1 MPFAF
6 PVRTQWLDDG
16 FLMQVLDDL
25 EYVDPDGRVWRVP
38 AGFVT
43 DGASIPTELW
53 SLVGSPF
60 TGKYRIAAVFHDAAY
75 QTLGVARGDADN
87 MLREAALE
95 LGCEHW
101 RADAIYEGVR
111 VGGLQA
117 YVDDQKAAAAKM
129 ELLPGIPATPPMPPA
144 VAAVKPA

>member
-1 MPFAF
+1 MPFSV
-6 PVRTQWLDDG
+6 PVRTRWLDDG
-16 FLMQVLDDL
+16 VHMEVLDDL

-60 TGKYRIAAVFHDAAY
+60 TGLYRIAAVFHDAAY
-75 QTLGVARGDADN
+75 NTLGVARGDADN

-111 VGGLQA
+111 IGGVSA
-117 YVDDQKAAAAKM
+117 YVEDQKAAAAR
-129 ELLPGIPATPPMPPA
+129 LTDVNVVASSPMPPA
-144 VAAVKPA
+144 LAAVKP